1 MEMAEVVERK
11 FAGDKLKLTVWHDAK
26 KEDVEIT
33 LKGPGHLQMTANKYE
48 QRPQYIIVG
57 GLVFQ
62 PMDSQLM
69 AAHSLNNLRSRY
81 FYQYFSTD
89 SLYKERPQPVLFTSV
104 LPDSINTYT
113 REFTGQIVDQ
123 INGVKIMRLKDVA
136 DALTKESEDGFIVVK
151 LLGEGRPIVLD
162 RKDVAAAQKRILDK
176 YNVEESAYIE

>member
-1 MEMAEVVERK
+1 MRNNVAILILALVLVPAIGLAQGPPPQNGNLGNDKAPVGPAPRTPDGK
-11 FAGDKLKLTVWHDAK
+11 VDFSGVWDPGFSFATLGQVPLQPWADA
-26 KEDVEIT
+26 
-33 LKGPGHLQMTANKYE
+33 
-48 QRPQYIIVG
+48 
-57 GLVFQ
+57 
-62 PMDSQLM
+62 
-69 AAHSLNNLRSRY
+69 
-81 FYQYFSTD
+81 
-89 SLYKERPQPVLFTSV
+89 LYKERPQPVLFTSV

-162 RKDVAAAQKRILDK
+162 RKEVAAAQKRILDK